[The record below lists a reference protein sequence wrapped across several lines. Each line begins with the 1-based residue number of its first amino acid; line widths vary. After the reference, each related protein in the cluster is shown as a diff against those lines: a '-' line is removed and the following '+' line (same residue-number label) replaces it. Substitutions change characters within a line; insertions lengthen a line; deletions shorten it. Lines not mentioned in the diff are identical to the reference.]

1 MRTKFDIYVLIMVIS
16 LWHKQHYPIVAIL
29 LWALWLTCSK
39 RCLLLII
46 WLSNLLTERT
56 WWWLFQERV
65 VSTRYILL
73 KLDMYFD
80 KLWWRYPQYWLSWK
94 LEIITNSKYFKQ
106 YIPKQ
111 RYVQPCTMY
120 EQQGYGILY
129 INCNINAF
137 FSFHLF
143 IYQNVI
149 SR

>member
-1 MRTKFDIYVLIMVIS
+1 MMKISSVLI
-16 LWHKQHYPIVAIL
+16 IVKIGNHN
-29 LWALWLTCSK
+29 K
-39 RCLLLII
+39 
-46 WLSNLLTERT
+46 
-56 WWWLFQERV
+56 FQ
-65 VSTRYILL
+65 I
-73 KLDMYFD
+73 
-80 KLWWRYPQYWLSWK
+80 
-94 LEIITNSKYFKQ
+94 FKQ